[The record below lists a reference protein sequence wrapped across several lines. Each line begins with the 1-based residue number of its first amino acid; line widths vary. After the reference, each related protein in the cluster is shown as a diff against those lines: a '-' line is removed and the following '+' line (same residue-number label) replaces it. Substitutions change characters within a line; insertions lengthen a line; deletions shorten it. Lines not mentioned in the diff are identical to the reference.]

1 MKDREYVRQDAFIP
15 TTRRIIDEVL
25 KEVGLTAPKFA
36 EALGVN
42 YQRIFDLMRGRTK
55 KFNPGIANL
64 ICKKF
69 PQINKSYLFTGEGSV
84 SVISEVD
91 EEETKIELKSTEPVQ
106 DGGLADISGILHRV
120 VDMLADVNA
129 RSAQLYEFER
139 QLNEREA
146 ALNARELDIEQRE
159 DSLGVLQKKT
169 V

>member
-1 MKDREYVRQDAFIP
+1 MKDRENVRQDAFIP
-15 TTRRIIDEVL
+15 TTRRIINEVL
-25 KEVGLTAPKFA
+25 REVGLTAPKFA
-36 EALGVN
+36 EALGIN

-64 ICKKF
+64 ICEKF

-84 SVISEVD
+84 SVVSET
-91 EEETKIELKSTEPVQ
+91 EEETAAAVTPAEPVQ

-159 DSLGVLQKKT
+159 DSLGMIQKKT

>member
-1 MKDREYVRQDAFIP
+1 MKDRENVRQDAFIP
-15 TTRRIIDEVL
+15 TTRRIINEVL
-25 KEVGLTAPKFA
+25 QEVGMTAPKFA
-36 EALGVN
+36 EVLGIN

-64 ICKKF
+64 ICEKF

-84 SVISEVD
+84 SVVSET
-91 EEETKIELKSTEPVQ
+91 EEAHAEMTPIEPVQ

-159 DSLGVLQKKT
+159 DSLGMLQKKT

>member
-1 MKDREYVRQDAFIP
+1 MKDRENVRQDAFVP
-15 TTRRIIDEVL
+15 TTRRIINEVL
-25 KEVGLTAPKFA
+25 REVGLTAPKFA
-36 EALGVN
+36 EALGIN

-64 ICKKF
+64 ICEKF

-84 SVISEVD
+84 SVVSET
-91 EEETKIELKSTEPVQ
+91 EEETAAAVTPAEPVQ

-159 DSLGVLQKKT
+159 DSLGMIQKKT

>member
-1 MKDREYVRQDAFIP
+1 MKDRENVRQDAFIP
-15 TTRRIIDEVL
+15 TTRRIINEVL
-25 KEVGLTAPKFA
+25 REVGLTAPKFA
-36 EALGVN
+36 DALGIN

-64 ICKKF
+64 ICEKF

-84 SVISEVD
+84 TVRSE
-91 EEETKIELKSTEPVQ
+91 EKEETPAEVVPVEPAQ

-120 VDMLADVNA
+120 VDMLADVNV
-129 RSAQLYEFER
+129 RSARLYEFER

-159 DSLGVLQKKT
+159 ESLGMLQKKT